1 MSGIA
6 KEVKVEIISKVKSG
20 TPVLKLSEEYG
31 VSDKIIYNWLKAGVE
46 HSASALELVKIRREN
61 DQLKQ
66 IIGVLTLELEKTK
79 KNRADII
86 RLITAKLP
94 LISKKLLCCLFGRS
108 RASLYYCP
116 TREEQDIG
124 R

>member
-31 VSDKIIYNWLKAGVE
+31 VSDKTIYNWLKAGVE

-66 IIGVLTLELEKTK
+66 IIGVLTLELEKAK
-79 KNRADII
+79 K
-86 RLITAKLP
+86 K
-94 LISKKLLCCLFGRS
+94 SH
-108 RASLYYCP
+108 
-116 TREEQDIG
+116 
-124 R
+124 